1 MTSTVPNTTT
11 TLAAPTLSGGTW
23 TGDAIHSDVSF
34 KVRHMAVGKA
44 KGTFA
49 LQSATL
55 VVGDNGPADATVTAV
70 IDAASVDT
78 KQDQRNEHVKS
89 PDFLDV
95 ENHPTLTFVST
106 SVRDF
111 DGEAFVLVGDLT
123 IRGTSQQVEL
133 AVEYLGETV
142 DAYGS
147 TRAGFSAT
155 TSISRKAYGVSF
167 EAAFGAGNAVV
178 ADKVEIALELEFVK
192 DAA

>member
-1 MTSTVPNTTT
+1 MTSTVATPVLT
-11 TLAAPTLSGGTW
+11 SGTW
-23 TGDAIHSDVSF
+23 TADAIHSDVSF

-55 VVGDNGPADATVTAV
+55 VVGDNGLADATVTAV

-106 SVRDF
+106 SVRDLG
-111 DGEAFVLVGDLT
+111 GEEFVLVGGLT
-123 IRGTSQQVEL
+123 IRGTTQQVEL